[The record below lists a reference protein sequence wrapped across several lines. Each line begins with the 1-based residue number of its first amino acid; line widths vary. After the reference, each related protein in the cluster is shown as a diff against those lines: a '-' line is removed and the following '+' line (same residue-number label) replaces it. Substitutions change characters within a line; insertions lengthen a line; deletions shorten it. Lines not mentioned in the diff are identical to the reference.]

1 MISMNFILLNTR
13 KLPQYFLALF
23 FNTVSI
29 YCLAQTPVVS
39 CPSTFSDGHGVHK
52 LDDVYA
58 YDGPVCMKV
67 SLVPEYKKNKEVW
80 VLDTLMDPSVVCA
93 YEKIPHY
100 IVLNAKGAAYC
111 ERTTAPVQVKC
122 MPKPFSANS

>member
-1 MISMNFILLNTR
+1 MLSNNKEI
-13 KLPQYFLALF
+13 LALF
-23 FNTVSI
+23 ISTLLGVVSI
-29 YCLAQTPVVS
+29 NCYAQTPVVS
-39 CPSTFSDGHGVHK
+39 CSPTFSDGHGIHK
-52 LDDVYA
+52 LTEVMV
-58 YDGPVCMKV
+58 YDGPVCMKA

-80 VLDTLMDPSVVCA
+80 VLDTLRDPSVVCA

-122 MPKPFSANS
+122 MP

>member
-13 KLPQYFLALF
+13 KLPQYLLALF
-23 FNTVSI
+23 FNIVSI

-58 YDGPVCMKV
+58 YDGPVCMDV

-80 VLDTLMDPSVVCA
+80 DLDTLREPSLVCTYENTEHYVV
-93 YEKIPHY
+93 I
-100 IVLNAKGAAYC
+100 NAKGAAYC
-111 ERTTAPVQVKC
+111 EKTNAPVEVKC
-122 MPKPFSANS
+122 MPR